1 MDAPDGSG
9 GHDKVPG
16 GFENTGWA
24 GGLPKSDV
32 ELAARRAATDQ
43 AGHDDRFRHR
53 FYCLPTEAQDAY
65 AKVADCCR
73 ACPVSFTCKTPRDGT
88 QPRTLPT
95 NRNTTVASRRLEETD
110 GARGRAGAPGT
121 SPRLSGGWLNR
132 GFGRSISRG
141 TEGTQKSRNLLIK
154 APPIPSG
161 RPRPAVGCAP
171 ATHNRRPPREDS
183 VSGGFFRAP
192 SCIGDRH
199 RTRAARSPAYG
210 GRRSDPSA

>member
-1 MDAPDGSG
+1 MPRTAAAVTTRSQAASKIRVGPAACQKAMSNSRPGGRPRTRRVMMTGSG
-9 GHDKVPG
+9 IGSIVSP
-16 GFENTGWA
+16 
-24 GGLPKSDV
+24 
-32 ELAARRAATDQ
+32 
-43 AGHDDRFRHR
+43 
-53 FYCLPTEAQDAY
+53 EAQDAY